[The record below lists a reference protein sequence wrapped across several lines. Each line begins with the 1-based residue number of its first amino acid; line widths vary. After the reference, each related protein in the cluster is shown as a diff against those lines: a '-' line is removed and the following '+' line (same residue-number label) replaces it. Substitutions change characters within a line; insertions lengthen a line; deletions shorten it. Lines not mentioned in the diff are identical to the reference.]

1 MLSQLHAPATGAVL
15 RRSHARRPCCAVR
28 AAAPP
33 AVQRSFHALSDG
45 VKLELLRS
53 SPLASTARPALLF
66 VHGSYHGAWC
76 WAEHW
81 LPHFASLGYEA
92 VALSL
97 RGHGGS
103 DAPAQQ
109 GAVAGTLSSH
119 AADVLDVAA
128 TLGPVVVVGHSFGGL
143 VCQQALCQPRPGV
156 QLSGVALLC
165 SVPPEGNGGIAGR
178 MLRSTPLQALRVTW
192 AFISRGFETDLALC
206 RDTFFSAALDEAD
219 LMRHQAAMR
228 SNGKTRMLDLRAL
241 SNDLPVPRPAWK
253 VPMFVMGAELD
264 AVVDAQGVRD
274 AAQWAGV
281 SPICVPRCGHDVML
295 DAGWRDAAEELHKW
309 LDTAVAQ

>member
-1 MLSQLHAPATGAVL
+1 M
-15 RRSHARRPCCAVR
+15 
-28 AAAPP
+28 
-33 AVQRSFHALSDG
+33 QRSFHVTPDG

-53 SPLASTARPALLF
+53 SPAAQSTRPALLF

-81 LPHFASLGYEA
+81 LPHFAAVGYEA

-103 DAPAQQ
+103 DAPAQP

-128 TLGPVVVVGHSFGGL
+128 TLGPVIVVGHSFGGL
-143 VCQQALCQPRPGV
+143 VAQQSVRRARPGV
-156 QLSGVALLC
+156 QLSGLALLC
-165 SVPPEGNGGIAGR
+165 SVPPEGNGAMAGR
-178 MLRSTPLQALRVTW
+178 MLRSTPLQALRITW
-192 AFISRGFETDLALC
+192 AFISRAFGTDVALC

-219 LMRHQAAMR
+219 LRRYQEAMR
-228 SNGKTRMLDLRAL
+228 GNGKTRLLDLRQL
-241 SNDLPVPRPAWK
+241 GNDLPVPQPGWR
-253 VPMFVMGAELD
+253 VPMFVMGADRD

-281 SPICVPRCGHDVML
+281 PPVFVPGGHDVML
-295 DAGWRDAAEELHKW
+295 DAGWRDAAGELHKW
-309 LDTAVAQ
+309 LDTV